1 MATTRTIFQ
10 LAPELLNL
18 TEDDLAALDLSL
30 SWCISNW
37 EKNSEGPL
45 NKRAPFASSQ
55 EYMAAKELLTQVLK
69 LKLEASER

>member
-18 TEDDLAALDLSL
+18 TENDLAALDLSL

-37 EKNSEGPL
+37 EKNSEGP
-45 NKRAPFASSQ
+45 FASSQ
-55 EYMAAKELLTQVLK
+55 EYMVAKELLTQVLK
-69 LKLEASER
+69 LKLESSER